1 MVCGQPSPHAVHPLL
16 EISVLHEIIIFILV
30 LRAEK
35 PELRKAKRLVPD
47 HELKQSRNFL
57 TPGPER
63 YLVPQA
69 VLCNSVKVIPECNA
83 LGVHGVLG
91 VRLRFVK
98 EPAAA

>member
-1 MVCGQPSPHAVHPLL
+1 MVCRQPSPHAIHPLL
-16 EISVLHEIIIFILV
+16 EIRVLHEIIIFVLV
-30 LRAEK
+30 LQAEK

-47 HELKQSRNFL
+47 HELKQSRSFL
-57 TPGPER
+57 TLGPER

-69 VLCNSVKVIPECNA
+69 VLCNSVKVTPECNA

-98 EPAAA
+98 EPAVA